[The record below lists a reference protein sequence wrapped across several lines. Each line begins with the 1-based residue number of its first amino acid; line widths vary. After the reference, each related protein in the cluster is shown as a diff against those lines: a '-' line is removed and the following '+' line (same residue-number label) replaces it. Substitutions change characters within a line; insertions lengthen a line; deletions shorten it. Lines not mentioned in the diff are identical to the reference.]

1 MGTDSLLLFRQS
13 LVKFYKNYE
22 TIILLMVK
30 FIIVTLSL
38 TTINTAIGVSV
49 SANNLWVT
57 MGIASIG
64 AVVQPS
70 TILCVLMGIVVFQLL
85 NISLILG
92 AVVAVICILS
102 YVMYIRLFTQE
113 TILIML
119 TLLLIPTGTV
129 YLVPLVAP
137 LFFGIG
143 GIGGIM
149 FGCLFYYTFD
159 QFHFLMSNKISEL
172 SIDTIEL
179 VVMTIA
185 DNTLFNTEMLATIT
199 VLSIVYTIVYVI
211 KIQPIDYASYIAV
224 GIGGVINVLGFLI
237 SHILLGVNIN
247 IATTIL
253 FTILS
258 VAVGCIFVFMS
269 VVLDY
274 SRAEMVQFEDES
286 NYYYVKV
293 VPKIEVNAKQA
304 KTQKVYGGQ
313 FDDQQESL

>member
-13 LVKFYKNYE
+13 VVKFYKNYE
-22 TIILLMVK
+22 TIILMMAK
-30 FIIVTLSL
+30 FIIVTISL

-70 TILCVLMGIVVFQLL
+70 TIVCVLMGIVVFQLL

-92 AVVAVICILS
+92 AVVAIICILS
-102 YVMYIRLFTQE
+102 YVMYIRLFPQE

-119 TLLLIPTGTV
+119 TALLIPTGAV
-129 YLVPLVAP
+129 YIVPIVAP

-143 GIGGIM
+143 GIGAIM
-149 FGCLFYYTFD
+149 FGCMFFYTFD

-179 VVMTIA
+179 VAMTIA
-185 DNTLFNTEMLATIT
+185 ENTLFNTEMLATIT
-199 VLSIVYTIVYVI
+199 VLSIVYAVVFVI
-211 KIQPIDYASYIAV
+211 KIQSIDYSSYIAV

-237 SHILLGVNIN
+237 SHILLDVNIN
-247 IATTIL
+247 IGMTIL
-253 FTILS
+253 FTLLS
-258 VAVGCIFVFMS
+258 VGIGCIFVFMS
-269 VVLDY
+269 IVLDY
-274 SRAEMVQFEDES
+274 NRAEMVQFEDEC

-304 KTQKVYGGQ
+304 TTQKVYGGQ
-313 FDDQQESL
+313 LDDQHESL